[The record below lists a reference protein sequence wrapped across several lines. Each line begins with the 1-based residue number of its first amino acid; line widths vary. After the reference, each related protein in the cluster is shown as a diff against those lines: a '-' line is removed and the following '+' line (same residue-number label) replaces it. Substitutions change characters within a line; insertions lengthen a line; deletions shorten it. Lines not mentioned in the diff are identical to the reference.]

1 MLKNMDYEYEFNGTK
16 YIEDNEYDSEYEEEY
31 SDPEYVEPT
40 NEELDYMAENYEG
53 KYVGEKRR
61 SIPKCVKTAD
71 IQNLDDEHNEYVNVG
86 KYIIEKKVYFLKKKP
101 LHKLFSNKITINK
114 IICVKNEV
122 NKENEVNKVDK
133 NEETNIVKHKNC
145 WNKENKNDENK
156 DDKHKNISLIEFP
169 VIGTTNKDFKVLM
182 NDLNDEKWID
192 IKEKTRKQKS
202 SPTLS
207 IKSNTSS
214 KSDTV
219 FTKLCSFIIKN
230 EECPNKD
237 NCTFAHKTDDLILKK
252 CMFDENN
259 SCRNVKYINGQYI
272 NINKNMVCIY
282 NHSRETRSNYLKR
295 VYNIKP
301 SLDVENKPVK
311 KQIKIENSNENEE
324 IAPLL
329 TWCKKNEVSI
339 PEAKI
344 NEKEDEWIK
353 IEKEK
358 NNRTKAF
365 EILSDKEKIKTQL
378 KFTKMCFSFIN
389 KTVCPHKEN
398 CRFAHDIKDLI
409 IRDCLFQD
417 KCFNVKKEI
426 KDGQSNYINTSKT
439 KICDCIHKDET
450 NDNYYNR
457 IGIKTKID
465 LVKQKSSPVQI
476 IKKINIKTVEN
487 KNPWNVQKVPIIE
500 INKEKSILKVQE
512 NAWNIEKV
520 PIIEINKE
528 KSILKVQ
535 ENAWNKKP
543 TIKEDIHIKV
553 PKHME
558 EIVIKMA
565 LKNNKS
571 VKVETY

>member
-1 MLKNMDYEYEFNGTK
+1 MTMFKNMDYEYEFNGK
-16 YIEDNEYDSEYEEEY
+16 KNIEDIEYDSEYEEY
-31 SDPEYVEPT
+31 SDPEYVEAT
-40 NEELDYMAENYEG
+40 NDELDYMAENYQG

-61 SIPKCVKTAD
+61 SIPTCVKTD
-71 IQNLDDEHNEYVNVG
+71 DKQNLKDEKNEYVNVG
-86 KYIIEKKVYFLKKKP
+86 KYSIEKKVYFLKKKP
-101 LHKLFSNKITINK
+101 VHKLFSNKITIIK
-114 IICVKNEV
+114 IISDKNE
-122 NKENEVNKVDK
+122 ENKVDK
-133 NEETNIVKHKNC
+133 NEENKVDKHKNF
-145 WNKENKNDENK
+145 WNNDNENK
-156 DDKHKNISLIEFP
+156 DDKNISLIDFP
-169 VIGTTNKDFKVLM
+169 VIGTSNKDFKVLM
-182 NDLNDEKWID
+182 NDLNDEKWVE

-207 IKSNTSS
+207 IKSSS
-214 KSDTV
+214 SSNSYTV

-252 CMFDENN
+252 CMFDDDDNN

-272 NINKNMVCIY
+272 NINKNMVCNY

-295 VYNIKP
+295 VYNIKS

-311 KQIKIENSNENEE
+311 KQIKIENLIKNENEE
-324 IAPLL
+324 IAQLL

-339 PEAKI
+339 PEAKR
-344 NEKEDEWIK
+344 NEKEDEW

-389 KTVCPHKEN
+389 KTTCPHKEN

-417 KCFNVKKEI
+417 KCFNVKK
-426 KDGQSNYINTSKT
+426 DGQSTYINTSKT

-457 IGIKTKID
+457 IGIKSKID

-487 KNPWNVQKVPIIE
+487 KNHWNIQKVPIIEINKENSWNIQKVPIIE
-500 INKEKSILKVQE
+500 INKEK
-512 NAWNIEKV
+512 
-520 PIIEINKE
+520 
-528 KSILKVQ
+528 

-543 TIKEDIHIKV
+543 SIREDIHIKV
-553 PKHME
+553 PKHLE

>member
-1 MLKNMDYEYEFNGTK
+1 MFKNMDYEYEFNAK
-16 YIEDNEYDSEYEEEY
+16 KNIEDNEYDSEYEEY
-31 SDPEYVEPT
+31 SDPEYVEAT
-40 NEELDYMAENYEG
+40 NDELEYMAENYQG

-61 SIPKCVKTAD
+61 SIQKCVKTD
-71 IQNLDDEHNEYVNVG
+71 DKQNLKDEKNEYVNVG
-86 KYIIEKKVYFLKKKP
+86 KYSIEKKVYFLKKKP
-101 LHKLFSNKITINK
+101 VHKLFSNKITIIK
-114 IICVKNEV
+114 IISVRNE
-122 NKENEVNKVDK
+122 ENKVDK
-133 NEETNIVKHKNC
+133 NEENKVDKNEENKVDKHKNF
-145 WNKENKNDENK
+145 WNKDKEDKDNENK
-156 DDKHKNISLIEFP
+156 DNKNISLIDFP
-169 VIGTTNKDFKVLM
+169 VIGTSNKDFKVLM
-182 NDLNDEKWID
+182 NNLNDEKWIE

-207 IKSNTSS
+207 IKSSSSSSS
-214 KSDTV
+214 KSYTV

-252 CMFDENN
+252 CMFDDDNN

-295 VYNIKP
+295 VYNIKS

-311 KQIKIENSNENEE
+311 KQIKIENLNKNENEE
-324 IAPLL
+324 IAQLL

-339 PEAKI
+339 PEAKR
-344 NEKEDEWIK
+344 NEKEEDEWIK

-389 KTVCPHKEN
+389 KTTCPHKEN

-417 KCFNVKKEI
+417 KCFNVKK
-426 KDGQSNYINTSKT
+426 DGQSTYINTSKT

-476 IKKINIKTVEN
+476 IKKINI
-487 KNPWNVQKVPIIE
+487 NPWNIQKVPIIE
-500 INKEKSILKVQE
+500 INKEKEKSILKVQE
-512 NAWNIEKV
+512 NSWNIQKV

-543 TIKEDIHIKV
+543 SIREDIHIKV
-553 PKHME
+553 PKHLE